1 MEAGWTAVLGQ
12 YWSCPWLRA
21 ESDVA
26 VATEEL
32 RETFRGNTPDNKEL
46 VAAIRW
52 LAGPDNQQDRCPTL
66 RELVRSIAI
75 LRKRERSALN
85 KDIGSDA
92 RVAKAK
98 SAMLRAAT
106 FRERWDL
113 LCKTCHTNDELRVAE
128 AWAVA
133 TWGQQWVTS
142 VAAIKLEY
150 SREWRE
156 ARGRL
161 ISSMAERRDTMPA
174 TVEAAWA

>member
-1 MEAGWTAVLGQ
+1 MAADWTAVLGQ

-32 RETFRGNTPDNKEL
+32 RETFRGCTPDNKEL
-46 VAAIRW
+46 VSAIRW
-52 LAGPDNQQDRCPTL
+52 LAGPENQQDRCPTL
-66 RELVRSIAI
+66 RELVRAISI
-75 LRKRERSALN
+75 LRKRDRPAMN
-85 KDIGSDA
+85 TDIGPDA

-106 FRERWDL
+106 FGERWDL
-113 LCKTCHTNDELRVAE
+113 LCKTCHTDDEFRVAE

-133 TWGQQWVTS
+133 TWGQQWVKS
-142 VAAIKLEY
+142 VAAIKGEY
-150 SREWRE
+150 MREWRE
-156 ARGRL
+156 ARVRL
-161 ISSMAERRDTMPA
+161 IRSMAERRDTTSA